1 MPRFTQF
8 LPCLVHYVE
17 MASRIS
23 SKLSRFSTGMTA
35 FVAAGLLV
43 YSILQ
48 ENGGVNESQRQ
59 WQDAASRAI
68 PIERKASYLDQI
80 LENKTPQYID
90 QTNTSSI
97 ADVVK
102 ADEAKAT
109 AEVDV
114 EEPSVLAL
122 IRENSDVAPG
132 VSSGTARVSVV
143 VKKGDTLF
151 NISQRHGL
159 SVPDLARLN
168 GLNEPYTIKIGQTLY
183 VAR

>member
-1 MPRFTQF
+1 
-8 LPCLVHYVE
+8 
-17 MASRIS
+17 
-23 SKLSRFSTGMTA
+23 MTA
-35 FVAAGLLV
+35 FVVSGLLM

-48 ENGGVNESQRQ
+48 ENGGVIESQRQ

-68 PIERKASYLDQI
+68 PIERSGSYLDQI
-80 LENKTPQYID
+80 LEKKTPQYID
-90 QTNTSSI
+90 QTTTGSVY
-97 ADVVK
+97 DVSKPK
-102 ADEAKAT
+102 A
-109 AEVDV
+109 AEPVSEPTDD
-114 EEPSVLAL
+114 EPSVLAL
-122 IRENSDVAPG
+122 IRENADVAPG

>member
-1 MPRFTQF
+1 
-8 LPCLVHYVE
+8 
-17 MASRIS
+17 
-23 SKLSRFSTGMTA
+23 MTA
-35 FVAAGLLV
+35 FVASGLLV

-48 ENGGVNESQRQ
+48 ENGGVSESQRQ

-68 PIERKASYLDQI
+68 PIEPKGSYLDQI
-80 LENKTPQYID
+80 LEKKTPQYID
-90 QTNTSSI
+90 QTITNSI
-97 ADVVK
+97 AVV
-102 ADEAKAT
+102 AEPDAAQPT
-109 AEVDV
+109 AEAAVD
-114 EEPSVLAL
+114 EPSVLAL
-122 IRENSDVAPG
+122 IRENADVAPG

>member
-1 MPRFTQF
+1 
-8 LPCLVHYVE
+8 
-17 MASRIS
+17 
-23 SKLSRFSTGMTA
+23 MTA
-35 FVAAGLLV
+35 FVVSGLLM

-48 ENGGVNESQRQ
+48 ENGGVIESQRQ

-68 PIERKASYLDQI
+68 PIERNGSYLDQI
-80 LENKTPQYID
+80 LEKKTPQYID
-90 QTNTSSI
+90 QTTTSSVY
-97 ADVVK
+97 DVSKPK
-102 ADEAKAT
+102 A
-109 AEVDV
+109 AEPVSEPTDD
-114 EEPSVLAL
+114 EPSVLAL
-122 IRENSDVAPG
+122 IRENADVAPG

>member
-1 MPRFTQF
+1 
-8 LPCLVHYVE
+8 
-17 MASRIS
+17 MATRLS

-35 FVAAGLLV
+35 FVASGLLV

-48 ENGGVNESQRQ
+48 ENGGVSGSQQQ

-68 PIERKASYLDQI
+68 PIERNGGYLDQI
-80 LENKTPQYID
+80 LENKIPQYID
-90 QTNTSSI
+90 QTTTSSLSEAAV
-97 ADVVK
+97 ADKV
-102 ADEAKAT
+102 EQP
-109 AEVDV
+109 AEVAAD
-114 EEPSVLAL
+114 EPSVLAL
-122 IRENSDVAPG
+122 IRENADVAPG

-159 SVPDLARLN
+159 SVSDLARLN
-168 GLNEPYTIKIGQTLY
+168 GLDEPFTIKIGQTLY

>member
-1 MPRFTQF
+1 
-8 LPCLVHYVE
+8 
-17 MASRIS
+17 
-23 SKLSRFSTGMTA
+23 MTA
-35 FVAAGLLV
+35 FVVSGLLM

-48 ENGGVNESQRQ
+48 ENGGVIESQRQ

-68 PIERKASYLDQI
+68 PIERNGSYLDQI
-80 LENKTPQYID
+80 LEKKTPQYID
-90 QTNTSSI
+90 QTTTGSVY
-97 ADVVK
+97 DVSKPK
-102 ADEAKAT
+102 A
-109 AEVDV
+109 AEPVSEPTDD
-114 EEPSVLAL
+114 EPSVLAL
-122 IRENSDVAPG
+122 IRENADVAPG

-159 SVPDLARLN
+159 SVTDLARLN

>member
-1 MPRFTQF
+1 
-8 LPCLVHYVE
+8 
-17 MASRIS
+17 
-23 SKLSRFSTGMTA
+23 MTA
-35 FVAAGLLV
+35 FVVSGLLM

-48 ENGGVNESQRQ
+48 ENGGVIESQRQ

-68 PIERKASYLDQI
+68 PIERSGSYLDQI
-80 LENKTPQYID
+80 LEKKPPQYID
-90 QTNTSSI
+90 QTTTGSVY
-97 ADVVK
+97 DVSKPK
-102 ADEAKAT
+102 A
-109 AEVDV
+109 AEPVSEPTDD
-114 EEPSVLAL
+114 EPSVLAL
-122 IRENSDVAPG
+122 IRENADVAPG

-159 SVPDLARLN
+159 IVPDLARLN

>member
-1 MPRFTQF
+1 MGTR
-8 LPCLVHYVE
+8 L
-17 MASRIS
+17 R

-35 FVAAGLLV
+35 FVASGLLV

-48 ENGGVNESQRQ
+48 ENGGVSGSQQQ
-59 WQDAASRAI
+59 WQDAASKAI
-68 PIERKASYLDQI
+68 PIERNGSYLDQI
-80 LENKTPQYID
+80 LENKVPQYID
-90 QTNTSSI
+90 QTTTSSI
-97 ADVVK
+97 SKVVEPDVSQ
-102 ADEAKAT
+102 AT
-109 AEVDV
+109 AETAV

-122 IRENSDVAPG
+122 IRENADVAPG

-168 GLNEPYTIKIGQTLY
+168 GLDEPFTIKIGQTLY
-183 VAR
+183 VARQNFCFCLRTKTS

>member
-1 MPRFTQF
+1 MRFTQF
-8 LPCLVHYVE
+8 LPCLVHGRF
-17 MASRIS
+17 MASRLS

-35 FVAAGLLV
+35 FVASGLLV
-43 YSILQ
+43 YSILDG
-48 ENGGVNESQRQ
+48 NGGVSSSQQQ
-59 WQDAASRAI
+59 WQDAQSRAI
-68 PIERKASYLDQI
+68 TLERNGGYLDQI
-80 LENKTPQYID
+80 LENKAPQYID
-90 QTNTSSI
+90 QTVTGSI
-97 ADVVK
+97 SDVVEEDI
-102 ADEAKAT
+102 AQPS
-109 AEVDV
+109 AEVADD
-114 EEPSVLAL
+114 EPSVLAL
-122 IRENSDVAPG
+122 IRENADVAPG